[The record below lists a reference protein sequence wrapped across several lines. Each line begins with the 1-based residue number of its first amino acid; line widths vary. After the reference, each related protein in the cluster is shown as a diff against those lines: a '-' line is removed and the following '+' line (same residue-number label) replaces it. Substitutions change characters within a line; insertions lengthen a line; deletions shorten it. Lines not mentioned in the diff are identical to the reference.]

1 MTKTDLFRAI
11 IKIFG
16 IYCFIEALF
25 RLIPNISLSGG
36 FYSFSLMVSLVYLLI
51 TVVIAFV
58 LLFGTDRI
66 IKLFRLE
73 KGFDTQN
80 IDTKNLNEEGLLKL
94 GLIFIGLLMIADN
107 IAQFLNYCYLVFKK
121 QISANGLGEIDGLM
135 LDQQLDYN
143 WWVVSG
149 LNVLIGVI
157 IVINYKRISQLFT
170 AKENNIGDS
179 EE

>member
-11 IKIFG
+11 IKTFG

-25 RLIPNISLSGG
+25 RLIPNISFSGG
-36 FYSFSLMVSLVYLLI
+36 FYSFSLIVSTVYLLI
-51 TVVIAFV
+51 TGFIAFL

-73 KGFDTQN
+73 KGFDSNN
-80 IDTKNLNEEGLLKL
+80 IDASHLNEEGLLKL
-94 GLIFIGLLMIADN
+94 GLILIGLLMIVDN
-107 IAQFLNYCYLVFKK
+107 IAQFLNYCYLLFKK
-121 QISANGLGEIDGLM
+121 QISANGLDEIDGMM

-143 WWVVSG
+143 WWVISG
-149 LNVLIGVI
+149 LNVLIGFI
-157 IVINYKRISQLFT
+157 LLTNYKRISSFFT
-170 AKENNIGDS
+170 AKEIKLGDS